1 MRLRPIALAAM
12 LAFALPGTAALAC
25 DGPPVCTVVDP
36 TGTPLNVRSA
46 PNGTILSNL
55 RNGSKVEVVDH
66 IEHKG
71 KRWARVAKFQEANV
85 GWVFAAYLTCKKP
98 KGEDSEVC
106 KVTDPTGTPLN
117 VRAEPGAEIV
127 GSWTNGI
134 KVRPFEEK
142 MHKGKKWVQVE
153 RLADDNAIGFVFD
166 PYLKCEEDEG
176 GH

>member
-85 GWVFAAYLTCKKP
+85 GWVFAAYLTC
-98 KGEDSEVC
+98 
-106 KVTDPTGTPLN
+106 
-117 VRAEPGAEIV
+117 
-127 GSWTNGI
+127 
-134 KVRPFEEK
+134 
-142 MHKGKKWVQVE
+142 
-153 RLADDNAIGFVFD
+153 
-166 PYLKCEEDEG
+166 
-176 GH
+176 